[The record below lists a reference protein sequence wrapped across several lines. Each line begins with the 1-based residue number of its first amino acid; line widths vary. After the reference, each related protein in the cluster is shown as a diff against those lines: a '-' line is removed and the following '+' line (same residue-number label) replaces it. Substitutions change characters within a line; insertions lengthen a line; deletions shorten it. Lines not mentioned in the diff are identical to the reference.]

1 MARYNALPRRAFGQ
15 SARFISRPRGTFV
28 PEFSHVAGDGTH
40 LCTSEKQ
47 NASGQNAPLEDN
59 VMHPH
64 IQTSRLAVAT
74 ASAICLFSSLQALHA
89 GQARGAKVLEEYTLP
104 PFSLSEFGLTAEELA
119 TGQANGLTAT
129 DLPAIASGLQ
139 RLAGKHFVG
148 VTDRGPTFTRTTPTP
163 GRVFPLPT
171 YTPTLVFFS
180 AHDGR
185 LTPHTLIPIVVDDA
199 GTPAT
204 GIPNAALDDS
214 VPFESPTSTTQLPF
228 NPNGLDLEDL
238 HTLPDGGFIV
248 VDEYSPSLAIISDAG
263 KVLKRY
269 TPQGKALA
277 GSAYTVSDTLPA
289 ILAQRRANRG
299 FESIAVADDGRTA
312 YTLTQSPLGP
322 TGATAPTRN
331 SRILR
336 VLRLDISDPLN
347 LQVTGQFL
355 VRMSDA
361 ATYPAGNRPQ
371 DLKVSSAAWVSEN
384 KLLLLERSDE
394 IGIGGA
400 KLVLVDLEGAT
411 DITALPIAATLTPE
425 NVNTDLAALHINVAT
440 STVVYANGE
449 TPEITDFKLE
459 GLAILNKNTVAITND
474 NDFSLG
480 VPAPVSS
487 KLWVIRLSDSLD
499 LEK

>member
-1 MARYNALPRRAFGQ
+1 M
-15 SARFISRPRGTFV
+15 
-28 PEFSHVAGDGTH
+28 
-40 LCTSEKQ
+40 
-47 NASGQNAPLEDN
+47 
-59 VMHPH
+59 
-64 IQTSRLAVAT
+64 
-74 ASAICLFSSLQALHA
+74 
-89 GQARGAKVLEEYTLP
+89 
-104 PFSLSEFGLTAEELA
+104 
-119 TGQANGLTAT
+119 
-129 DLPAIASGLQ
+129 
-139 RLAGKHFVG
+139 
-148 VTDRGPTFTRTTPTP
+148 
-163 GRVFPLPT
+163 
-171 YTPTLVFFS
+171 
-180 AHDGR
+180 
-185 LTPHTLIPIVVDDA
+185 
-199 GTPAT
+199 
-204 GIPNAALDDS
+204 
-214 VPFESPTSTTQLPF
+214 
-228 NPNGLDLEDL
+228 
-238 HTLPDGGFIV
+238 
-248 VDEYSPSLAIISDAG
+248 
-263 KVLKRY
+263 KRY

-411 DITALPIAATLTPE
+411 DISALPIAATLTPE